1 MMQCDQG
8 RYPRRRVCWI
18 MVVSLAH
25 VAAAIT
31 VSWGVAHAV
40 PTSQVIAGF
49 EPITVDNRRVMLQ
62 EWLVEAVTMWGIAA
76 LVIVVTAVG
85 GDSDVTAWVYRHRRC
100 ACRRAPACPRR
111 TGPPTVEEH
120 LGPDRM
126 HSVVLAVDGTKNK
139 ARSPGKPLIRSCQVL
154 DVRRSADTRISGCP
168 QDDPS
173 CRSGSVRAISA
184 GRGWGTAGRS
194 RRPAV

>member
-1 MMQCDQG
+1 MG
-8 RYPRRRVCWI
+8 EA
-18 MVVSLAH
+18 LAH

-31 VSWGVAHAV
+31 GSWGVAHAV

-85 GDSDVTAWVYRHRRC
+85 GDTDVTAWLLDTDDVPAVEHQ
-100 ACRRAPACPRR
+100 RAPAEPE
-111 TGPPTVEEH
+111 PLTVEEH

-154 DVRRSADTRISGCP
+154 DHTAP
-168 QDDPS
+168 QCGHPYI
-173 CRSGSVRAISA
+173 RLP
-184 GRGWGTAGRS
+184 AGRS
-194 RRPAV
+194 FMPLRLGPCHQRRTRMGHSGPVAPARCAP